1 MSKTSMKIY
10 MKNKIKKP
18 NLINFSL
25 SYFTNQLK
33 KEKKILIFLEGKC
46 LLINISIIIIIIII
60 ILTAE
65 SLDGFLW
72 VSFFFLLKFLSSKN

>member
-1 MSKTSMKIY
+1 

-25 SYFTNQLK
+25 SYFTTQLK
-33 KEKKILIFLEGKC
+33 KENKIIFLEGKC

-60 ILTAE
+60 IIILTAE
-65 SLDGFLW
+65 ALMVFCGFL
-72 VSFFFLLKFLSSKN
+72 FFSC